1 MQEPMIKEALNAEN
15 IFTQDEIN
23 RRAYDLKEK
32 AERDYRGQMMYAT
45 KQGVTQGVDK
55 MKKLLQ
61 CMIDDGKSADI
72 PVVLANDDVL
82 EKMFLKYSIR

>member
-32 AERDYRGQMMYAT
+32 AERDYRGQMRR
-45 KQGVTQGVDK
+45 VSK
-55 MKKLLQ
+55 MTAL
-61 CMIDDGKSADI
+61 G
-72 PVVLANDDVL
+72 
-82 EKMFLKYSIR
+82 